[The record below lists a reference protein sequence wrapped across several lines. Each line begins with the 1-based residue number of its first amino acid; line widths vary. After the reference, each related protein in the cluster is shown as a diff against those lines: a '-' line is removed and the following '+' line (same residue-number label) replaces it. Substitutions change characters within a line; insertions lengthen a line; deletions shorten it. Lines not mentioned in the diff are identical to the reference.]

1 MAQPTEPS
9 KLRRY
14 MGAVRP
20 GAAVVGGAALGA
32 FNAAN
37 EVNDIRTNYGQA
49 AADEAAPGIAAGNIA
64 GGAAFAAEPPRMLQS
79 GVSRALGT
87 PGMREFANTAA
98 DTLKAAPKPS
108 AGASV
113 KLGGLRSTLQRGVM
127 PTLRQ
132 AAGRAAGNLVGGT
145 LRRTPG
151 AIAVYGNAKGVADSF
166 VDNNT
171 GYADEYAKQMGMDG
185 SAPGVVGAS
194 VLRTAENIG
203 NAATGGYAARLGQ
216 GIGTALGGG
225 TFSEGWNKTPAREAY
240 YEKRRQAQAAAEGIR
255 APGAPI
261 DIKFRDES
269 TPPESFYKNPP
280 KPQEPPKTPE
290 QIALDKARAE
300 QELRYA
306 SAPDVVQAAGAQDAN
321 KAEAAGMR
329 SAARIQDYGA
339 NARST
344 ITGNALDG
352 LRGDT
357 NELMR
362 RMENDLTS
370 YKYKGFPSL
379 RAARAEMWNG
389 LINGANGVTAKGAD
403 NAAAADMQGMQDAN
417 VSQRAFSERKNKVDM
432 FNVGTS
438 EERRAGDLDRAV
450 TREGNTL
457 RAMAGGADKYADP
470 SFAGKLYEDY
480 LKIYKDP
487 ALAAQMANR
496 GAVAAGDT
504 ADSPVMT
511 MAQTADAD
519 NLQRGMRDYADRW
532 FGFGNRAFDANSAQ
546 PVDQAGFWDSILP
559 GGVEYGDL
567 KLRDAR
573 GNETWAP
580 GASLPPGEDF
590 TAFSQRLAR
599 QRELARLRNGGK

>member
-1 MAQPTEPS
+1 MALPS
-9 KLRRY
+9 DLRRH
-14 MGAVRP
+14 MGAMRT
-20 GAAVVGGAALGA
+20 GALAVGGAALGA
-32 FNAAN
+32 VNAAN

-49 AADEAAPGIAAGNIA
+49 AADEAAPGVAAGNVA
-64 GGAAFAAEPPRMLQS
+64 GGVAFSAAPPRMLQS
-79 GVSRALGT
+79 GVSRALGS
-87 PGMREFANTAA
+87 PGMRDFAKTAA
-98 DTLKAAPKPS
+98 STLKAAPKPP

-113 KLGGLRSTLQRGVM
+113 KLGGLRSTLQRGVV
-127 PTLRQ
+127 PTVKQ
-132 AAGRAAGNLVGGT
+132 ATGRAAGNLVGGT
-145 LRRTPG
+145 LRRSPAT
-151 AIAVYGNAKGVADSF
+151 IAAYGIAKGAADSF

-194 VLRTAENIG
+194 VLRTLENIG

-216 GIGTALGGG
+216 GIGAALGGG
-225 TFSEGWNKTPAREAY
+225 KFSEGWNQAPAREAY
-240 YEKRRQAQAAAEGIR
+240 YEKRRQAQAAAEGVR

-280 KPQEPPKTPE
+280 KTPEPPKPPE
-290 QIALDKARAE
+290 QRALDKADTE
-300 QELRYA
+300 QALRYA
-306 SAPDVVQAAGAQDAN
+306 AAPDRVQAAGAQDAN

-344 ITGNALDG
+344 ITGNALNG
-352 LRGDT
+352 ISGDT

-362 RMENDLTS
+362 RMHNDLTS
-370 YKYKGFPSL
+370 YTLKGFPSL
-379 RAARAEMWNG
+379 RAQRAEMWNG
-389 LINGANGVTAKGAD
+389 LISQANGVTAKGAD

-417 VSQRAFSERKNKVDM
+417 ESQRAFSDRRNKVDM

-438 EERRAGDLDRAV
+438 EERRAGDLDRGVDMVKAL
-450 TREGNTL
+450 TGGAR
-457 RAMAGGADKYADP
+457 GADKYADP

-504 ADSPVMT
+504 SDSPVMS
-511 MAQTADAD
+511 MAQARDAD
-519 NLQRGMRDYADRW
+519 NLQRGMRDFADRY

-546 PVDQAGFWDSILP
+546 PVAEADWTDSWLP
-559 GGVEYGDL
+559 GGVDSGDI
-567 KLRDAR
+567 KLRDAQ

-580 GASLPPGEDF
+580 RASLPAGEDF

-599 QRELARLRNGGK
+599 QRELARLRNEGK